1 MVYPYD
7 YFKWLCKHVCDER
20 KLETYEELLI
30 HLFKTPFT
38 YILEMDA
45 NRISDGID
53 LRYRYGREQGKEDPV
68 IASQLDIYPCNVLE
82 VLVALSLRIENIM
95 DNPADGNRT
104 GYWFWMMM
112 GNLSLTEMTNRH
124 YDEKYVDDALYIFMN
139 REYQSDGSGGG
150 LVILKYPRVDMRF
163 VEIWD
168 QINWYLT
175 ENYI

>member
-1 MVYPYD
+1 M
-7 YFKWLCKHVCDER
+7 R
-20 KLETYEELLI
+20 
-30 HLFKTPFT
+30 
-38 YILEMDA
+38 
-45 NRISDGID
+45 
-53 LRYRYGREQGKEDPV
+53 
-68 IASQLDIYPCNVLE
+68 
-82 VLVALSLRIENIM
+82 
-95 DNPADGNRT
+95 
-104 GYWFWMMM
+104 
-112 GNLSLTEMTNRH
+112 NLSLTDMTNRH